1 MSRSSRKPVSRTL
14 STLLL
19 LASLSANAAQV
30 LVGKPD
36 DTLSAAVSRA
46 EPTLIRIEGHRVRR
60 IFGAEGEFSIT
71 ADKEA
76 GTAYIKP
83 STDKPTISLFVSDET
98 GRTWKLLLAVRDGPS
113 DSITIRSRSLG
124 SSATVQG
131 KDSSRNQQIKRLL
144 LALQSDSD
152 AETDIRVTN
161 EIVPLWSEA
170 LFVLTKVIE
179 GPLKGERYQLT
190 NTSSVSM
197 VIDERELYR
206 RRVVAIAV
214 SKPQL
219 APGQT
224 TDVFVISENSDE

>member
-1 MSRSSRKPVSRTL
+1 VSKIL

-19 LASLSANAAQV
+19 LVSLSADAAQV

-46 EPTLIRIEGHRVRR
+46 EPTLIRIDGHRVRR

-83 STDKPTISLFVSDET
+83 STDKPAISLFVSDEI
-98 GRTWKLLLAVRDGPS
+98 GRTWKLLLAVKDGPS
-113 DSITIRSRSLG
+113 ESITIRSRSG
-124 SSATVQG
+124 SSSSPIQG
-131 KDSSRNQQIKRLL
+131 KDASRNQQIKRLL
-144 LALQSDSD
+144 LTLQSDNAAESD
-152 AETDIRVTN
+152 MRVTN
-161 EIVPLWSEA
+161 EIVPLWSEVLFA
-170 LFVLTKVIE
+170 LIKVID
-179 GPLKGERYQLT
+179 GPLKGEWYQMT
-190 NTSSVSM
+190 NTSADPI

-206 RRVVAIAV
+206 RRVVAISVAT
-214 SKPQL
+214 PQL

-224 TDVFVISENSDE
+224 TDVFVISENSDD

>member
-1 MSRSSRKPVSRTL
+1 MSRIL

-19 LASLSANAAQV
+19 LASLSASAAQV

-71 ADKEA
+71 ADREA

-83 STDKPTISLFVSDET
+83 STDKPTLSLFVSDEI
-98 GRTWKLLLAVRDGPS
+98 GRTWKLLLAVTDGPS
-113 DSITIRSRSLG
+113 DSISIRSRSAG
-124 SSATVQG
+124 NTPTAPG
-131 KDSSRNQQIKRLL
+131 KDVSRNQQIKRLL
-144 LALQSDSD
+144 LALQSD
-152 AETDIRVTN
+152 TDTELDSRAAN

-190 NTSSVSM
+190 NTSSGPM

-206 RRVVAIAV
+206 RRVIAISVAM
-214 SKPQL
+214 PQL

>member
-1 MSRSSRKPVSRTL
+1 VSRIL

-46 EPTLIRIEGHRVRR
+46 EPTLIRIDGHRVRR

-152 AETDIRVTN
+152 AETDIRVIN
-161 EIVPLWSEA
+161 EIVPLWSEV

-206 RRVVAIAV
+206 RRVVAISVA
-214 SKPQL
+214 KPQL

-224 TDVFVISENSDE
+224 TDVFVISENSDD

>member
-1 MSRSSRKPVSRTL
+1 MSRIL

-19 LASLSANAAQV
+19 LASFSVSAAQV

-36 DTLSAAVSRA
+36 DTLSAAVSRS

-83 STDKPTISLFVSDET
+83 STDKPTISLFVSDEA
-98 GRTWKLLLAVRDGPS
+98 GRTWKLLLSVKDGLS
-113 DSITIRSRSLG
+113 DSITIRSRSPG
-124 SSATVQG
+124 SSTPIQG
-131 KDSSRNQQIKRLL
+131 KDASRNQQIKRQL
-144 LALQSDSD
+144 LALQTDTEAD
-152 AETDIRVTN
+152 TETRVIN
-161 EIVPLWSEA
+161 EIVPLWSEV
-170 LFVLTKVIE
+170 LFVLTKVID
-179 GPLKGERYQLT
+179 GPLKGEKYQLT
-190 NTSSVSM
+190 NTSSDPM

-206 RRVVAIAV
+206 RRVLAISVA
-214 SKPQL
+214 KPQL

-224 TDVFVISENSDE
+224 TDVFVISENIDE

>member
-1 MSRSSRKPVSRTL
+1 MSRIL

-113 DSITIRSRSLG
+113 DSITIRSRSLS

-161 EIVPLWSEA
+161 EIVPLWSEV

-206 RRVVAIAV
+206 RRVVAISVA
-214 SKPQL
+214 KPQL
-219 APGQT
+219 ASGQT

>member
-1 MSRSSRKPVSRTL
+1 MSRIL

-19 LASLSANAAQV
+19 LVSFSASAAQV

-83 STDKPTISLFVSDET
+83 STDKSSLSLFVSDEA
-98 GRTWKLLLAVRDGPS
+98 GRTWKLLLAVKDGPS
-113 DSITIRSRSLG
+113 ESITIRSRSLG
-124 SSATVQG
+124 SSPPVPG
-131 KDSSRNQQIKRLL
+131 KDVSRNQQIKRLL
-144 LALQSDSD
+144 LTLQADTD
-152 AETDIRVTN
+152 AEIDARATN
-161 EIVPLWSEA
+161 EIVPLWSEV
-170 LFVLTKVIE
+170 LFVLTKVID

-190 NTSSVSM
+190 NTSSGPM

-206 RRVVAIAV
+206 RTVVAISVA
-214 SKPQL
+214 KPQL

>member
-1 MSRSSRKPVSRTL
+1 MSRIL

-83 STDKPTISLFVSDET
+83 STDKPTLSLFISDEI
-98 GRTWKLLLAVRDGPS
+98 GRTWKLLLAVTDGPS
-113 DSITIRSRSLG
+113 DSISIRSRTTG
-124 SSATVQG
+124 NNPSAPG
-131 KDSSRNQQIKRLL
+131 KDVSRNQQIKRLL
-144 LALQSDSD
+144 LALQSD
-152 AETDIRVTN
+152 TDSEMDSRATN

-206 RRVVAIAV
+206 RRVVAISVA
-214 SKPQL
+214 KPQL

-224 TDVFVISENSDE
+224 TDVFVISENTDE

>member
-1 MSRSSRKPVSRTL
+1 MSRIL

-83 STDKPTISLFVSDET
+83 STDKPTLSLFVSDEI
-98 GRTWKLLLAVRDGPS
+98 GRTWKLLLAVTDGPS
-113 DSITIRSRSLG
+113 DSISIRSRSAG
-124 SSATVQG
+124 NTSSAPG
-131 KDSSRNQQIKRLL
+131 KDVSRNQQIKRLL
-144 LALQSDSD
+144 LALQSD
-152 AETDIRVTN
+152 TDSEMDSRATN

-170 LFVLTKVIE
+170 LFVLTRVIE

-190 NTSSVSM
+190 NTSSGPM
-197 VIDERELYR
+197 VVDERELYR
-206 RRVVAIAV
+206 RRVVAISVATPKLV
-214 SKPQL
+214 
-219 APGQT
+219 PGQT
-224 TDVFVISENSDE
+224 TEVFVISENTDE

>member
-1 MSRSSRKPVSRTL
+1 MSRIL

-46 EPTLIRIEGHRVRR
+46 EPTLIRIDGHRVRR

-152 AETDIRVTN
+152 AETDIRVIN
-161 EIVPLWSEA
+161 EIVPLWSEV

-206 RRVVAIAV
+206 RRVVAISVA
-214 SKPQL
+214 KPQL

-224 TDVFVISENSDE
+224 TDVFVISENSDD